1 MKKQK
6 PNNSN
11 DWREKFKDEFCE
23 DDRETIIGYEEAW
36 RIIRFIEEEVIS
48 SELQREREKTLKEVR
63 EIIENTNWISGTH
76 FVVNGKQEKMVVKH
90 ELLSKI
96 NKLK

>member
-11 DWREKFKDEFCE
+11 GWEQSVEYWVYQASKGENIAECWQNIKKF
-23 DDRETIIGYEEAW
+23 
-36 RIIRFIEEEVIS
+36 IS
-48 SELQREREKTLKEVR
+48 SELQREREKVLEEVIRILMNTKGDAITIVSLKEK
-63 EIIENTNWISGTH
+63 
-76 FVVNGKQEKMVVKH
+76 F